1 MSYAVYLYNIPQ
13 VSEDGTQALPVP
25 DSQTQTFADIDQAK
39 TFASEHKLTFDR
51 VVLMQQDDGQQLVE
65 RYVDG
70 QHETPDQIV
79 RR

>member
-25 DSQTQTFADIDQAK
+25 ESQTQTFADLDQAK
-39 TFASEHKLTFDR
+39 AFAQEQKRTFDR
-51 VVLMQQDDGQQLVE
+51 VVLMYEADDQRLVE

-70 QHETPDQIV
+70 QYETPETIV
-79 RR
+79 RH

>member
-25 DSQTQTFADIDQAK
+25 ESQTQTFENVDQAK
-39 TFASEHKLTFDR
+39 MFAQEQKLTFDR
-51 VVLMQQDDGQQLVE
+51 VVLMQEEEEQRLVE

-70 QHETPDQIV
+70 QHETPETIV

>member
-13 VSEDGTQALPVP
+13 VSEDGTQALSVP
-25 DSQTQTFADIDQAK
+25 ESQTQTFTSLDQAK
-39 TFASEHKLTFDR
+39 VFAQEQKLTFDR
-51 VVLMQQDDGQQLVE
+51 VVLMQEGDQRLIE

-70 QHETPDQIV
+70 QYETPETIV

>member
-13 VSEDGTQALPVP
+13 VSEDGTQALPIP
-25 DSQTQTFADIDQAK
+25 ASQTQAFADLDQAK
-39 TFASEHKLTFDR
+39 AFAQEHKLTFDR
-51 VVLMQQDDGQQLVE
+51 VVLMHEADGQRLVE

-70 QHETPDQIV
+70 QYETPETIV